1 MKTYS
6 QMVESSLMIE
16 ANMLLAEA
24 MENSAKMDVLL
35 RMLNEE
41 VANTASAPG
50 LAMVSNGEPV
60 SPRSTLKMFRRKR
73 RVDLP

>member
-50 LAMVSNGEPV
+50 LATVSNGEPV
-60 SPRSTLKMFRRKR
+60 SPRSALKMFRRKR